1 MDVRFLAVP
10 EHGYPAA
17 SATYGA
23 LTQSPVSVLIDLRSS
38 FFQNSDIKSEV
49 KKKASYSKEG
59 LAFFDIAYLRH
70 CDIAYVYCWD
80 VFGICC
86 RFHVRLDL
94 VEV

>member
-17 SATYGA
+17 SAAYGA
-23 LTQSPVSVLIDLRSS
+23 LSKCPVSAKGNLRSS
-38 FFQNSDIKSEV
+38 FFQNSDTKSEV
-49 KKKASYSKEG
+49 KKKASHSNEG
-59 LAFFDIAYLRH
+59 LASFDIAYLRH
-70 CDIAYVYCWD
+70 CDIAYVYGWN